1 MNILV
6 TGGAGYI
13 GSHACMRLA
22 AAGFT
27 PVAYDDLSQG
37 HAEAVQW
44 GALVVGDVADTTTL
58 RQALQDYQIEAVMHF
73 AASSLVAESMRD
85 PAKYYRNN
93 AVATLGMLELLH
105 ELNISK
111 FVFSST
117 AATYGIPEKMPISET
132 DVQTPINPYGMSK
145 LFIEK
150 MLADFNRAYGLHY
163 AVLRYFN
170 VAGADPEGRIGEQHH
185 PETHLIPLVIQAAL
199 GQRGELKVF
208 GTDYATRDGS
218 AIRDYVHV
226 VDLVDAHILA
236 LQKLNDKPIVVNLG
250 SENGYS
256 VLEVMHTAQEVMQRP
271 VPHSHAP
278 RRAGD
283 PPILV
288 ADADRA
294 KHVLGWQPQYDLAD
308 CIRHAYQFFAKH
320 I

>member
-13 GSHACMRLA
+13 GSHASMRLA

-44 GALVVGDVADTTTL
+44 GALVVGDVADVATL

-73 AASSLVAESMRD
+73 AASSLVAESMHE

-93 AVATLGMLELLH
+93 AVATLGMFELLH

-117 AATYGIPEKMPISET
+117 ASTYGIPEKMPISET
-132 DVQTPINPYGMSK
+132 DVQAPINPYGMSK

-150 MLADFNRAYGLHY
+150 MLEDFNRAYGLHY

-185 PETHLIPLVIQAAL
+185 PQTHLIPLVIQAAL

-236 LQKLNDKPIVVNLG
+236 LQKLNDTPIIVNLG

-283 PPILV
+283 PPVLV
-288 ADADRA
+288 ANADRA
-294 KHVLGWQPQYDLAD
+294 KHELGWQPQYDLTD
-308 CIRHAYQFFAKH
+308 CIRHAYQFFSSQP
-320 I
+320 